1 MKGSGAMLAV
11 VSSATLS
18 GIVGIPVRVEVHS
31 TSGIPG
37 FTIVGLPDTACRE
50 ARDRVRAALLSSGHE
65 WPGNRVTVNLAPSA
79 VRKTGSALDLAIAI
93 GLLVATDKLDAS
105 VLVGRSFVGE
115 LGLDGA
121 IRPVNG
127 ILPIVASLIDTE
139 VVVAQSSVA
148 DAELAPDVTVKGA
161 RTLSGL
167 IDVLKGLQPWPEPPA
182 TTIGQRAKDFCGAD
196 LADVRGQPLGRL
208 AVEVAA
214 AGGHHLLM
222 LGPPGSGKTM
232 LARRVAGLL
241 PDLDDHAA
249 LEVSLIH
256 NAVGVSLPRG
266 RLIRRPPVRAPH
278 HGSSAVALV
287 GGGSATLRPGEISM
301 AHRGILFLDEMGEFA
316 PNCLEMLREPLEEG
330 AIRVTRSQ
338 GSATFPAEFLLV
350 AAMNPCPCGE
360 AGRPGWC
367 RCSDR
372 ERYRYGRRLS
382 GPFLD
387 RFDLRILVQRPA
399 PEAVVDGAA
408 GESSID
414 VAERVGQSRERAAV
428 RGFDFNAA
436 IPDDAMDEVAPL
448 TELAVEVLRE
458 ELTKGGISARGVQ
471 RVRRVAL
478 TMADLAGTDTPID
491 ADGIRAAMNLR
502 AEPSKLLAA
511 VGQ

>member
-1 MKGSGAMLAV
+1 MLAV

-18 GIVGIPVRVEVHS
+18 GIAGIPVRVEVHAS
-31 TSGIPG
+31 NGIPG
-37 FTIVGLPDTACRE
+37 FAIVGLPDAACRE
-50 ARDRVRAALLSSGHE
+50 ARDRVRAALMSSGLD
-65 WPGNRVTVNLAPSA
+65 WPGKRVTVNLAPSG
-79 VRKTGSALDLAIAI
+79 VRKTGSSLDVAIAI
-93 GLLVATDKLDAS
+93 GLLVATDQLS
-105 VLVGRSFVGE
+105 VETLAGRSFVGE

-127 ILPIVASLIDTE
+127 ILPIVASLVDTE
-139 VVVAQSSVA
+139 VVVAQSSVGDA
-148 DAELAPDVTVKGA
+148 DLAPDVTVKGA
-161 RTLSGL
+161 RSLRGL
-167 IDVLKGLQPWPEPPA
+167 IEALTGEAAWPDPP
-182 TTIGQRAKDFCGAD
+182 TRAVGSRAMDFCGAD

-316 PNCLEMLREPLEEG
+316 PSCLEMLREPLEEG

-387 RFDLRILVQRPA
+387 RFDLRVLVQRPA
-399 PEAVVDGAA
+399 PEAVVDGAS
-408 GESSID
+408 GEPSSD
-414 VAERVGQSRERAAV
+414 VAERVARCRTRSSE
-428 RGFDFNAA
+428 RGFEFNAA
-436 IPDDAMDEVAPL
+436 MPDDAMDEFAPL
-448 TELAVEVLRE
+448 TQEGLGVLRE
-458 ELTKGGISARGVQ
+458 ELARGCISARGVQ

-478 TMADLAGTDTPID
+478 TMSDLAGAEGPID
-491 ADGIRAAMNLR
+491 ADRLRTAMNLR